1 MKNYISSKL
10 LKQAVEEL
18 SKLPSIG
25 ERSALRLA
33 LYILQQDKSYTYK
46 LTDAL
51 NNLRENIKYCKICHN
66 ISDTDICNICN
77 NDKRDHSVVL
87 VIENIRD
94 FIALENTNQ
103 HNGLYHILGG
113 VISPINGVGISD
125 LNINSLLNRIE
136 KNNIEEV
143 ILALPTTIEGDTTSL
158 YLYKKLSEL
167 NVKITTI
174 ARGVA
179 FGDDLEYTD
188 QITLGRSIINRI
200 PFNG

>member
-33 LYILQQDKSYTYK
+33 LYILQQDKSYTSK

-51 NNLRENIKYCKICHN
+51 KNLRENIKYCKVCHN
-66 ISDTDICNICN
+66 ISDTDICNICSN
-77 NDKRDHSVVL
+77 TKRDQSVIL
-87 VIENIRD
+87 VIEDIRD
-94 FIALENTNQ
+94 FIALESTNQ
-103 HNGLYHILGG
+103 HHGLYHILGG
-113 VISPINGVGISD
+113 VISPIHGVGIND
-125 LNINSLLNRIE
+125 LNINSLLDRV
-136 KNNIEEV
+136 KNNNVEEV
-143 ILALPTTIEGDTTSL
+143 ILALPTTVEGDTTSL
-158 YLYKKLSEL
+158 YLYNKLSEL

-188 QITLGRSIINRI
+188 QVTLGRSIINRV

>member
-51 NNLRENIKYCKICHN
+51 NNLRGNIKYCKICHN

>member
-1 MKNYISSKL
+1 MINYISSKL